1 MSSPLKGIKILDL
14 THMLAGPYGTMVL
27 ADLGAEIIKIEPPL
41 KGEITRNLLK
51 NDPDY
56 SVDGVGAYHLT
67 LGRNKKSLTLD
78 LKSDPGKH
86 IFYQLVKKADVVIDN
101 FSSGVTKRLKIDH
114 ETLKA
119 HNEKIISCSI
129 SGFGEDAESNRPAY
143 DNVIQGVSGLMSL
156 TGLNSE
162 NPVKSGVPI
171 SDLSTGLFAII
182 GILTALRKKEATGIG
197 EKIDIS
203 MLDCQASLLNYMATM
218 HLISGKD
225 PEPIGNEH
233 PVHTPFNSYKT
244 ADGFIILSVVHEDFW
259 PNLVKALDLKD
270 LDKEEYK
277 SATGRS
283 KDRVEIDSV
292 LQKIFITNSSDHWLK
307 ILNDHRVP
315 CGPVNKLSEV
325 FNDPDLIKR
334 DMIAEVIQPSGKAV
348 KMPGN
353 PLKIGDAK
361 TEYKSSP
368 ELGEHSAEILNN
380 WLGMTD
386 DQIAELKEENI
397 I

>member
-78 LKSDPGKH
+78 LKSEPGKN
-86 IFYQLVKKADVVIDN
+86 IFYQLVKKVDVVIDN

-114 ETLKA
+114 ETLKK

-156 TGLNSE
+156 TGLDQDH
-162 NPVKSGVPI
+162 PVKSGVPI

-182 GILTALRKKEATGIG
+182 GILTALRKKDATGIG

-203 MLDCQASLLNYMATM
+203 MLDCQASLLNYIATM

-225 PEPIGNEH
+225 PQPIGNEH
-233 PVHTPFNSYKT
+233 PVHAPFNSYKT

-259 PNLVKALDLKD
+259 PNLVKALNLKELKD
-270 LDKEEYK
+270 EKYQSVD
-277 SATGRS
+277 GRS
-283 KDRVEIDSV
+283 KERNKIDSI
-292 LQKIFITNSSDHWLK
+292 LQEIFITNSTEHWLK

-325 FNDPDLIKR
+325 FKDPDLIKR
-334 DMIAEVIQPSGKAV
+334 NMVAEVKQPSGEVV

-353 PLKIGDAK
+353 PVKIGDNK
-361 TEYKSSP
+361 TEYNSSP
-368 ELGEHSAEILNN
+368 ELGEHSVEIRNT
-380 WLGMTD
+380 WLGMTEE
-386 DQIAELKEENI
+386 QIAELKEENI

>member
-78 LKSDPGKH
+78 LKSEPGKN
-86 IFYQLVKKADVVIDN
+86 IFYQLVKKVDVVIDN

-114 ETLKA
+114 ETIKK

-156 TGLNSE
+156 TGLDQDH
-162 NPVKSGVPI
+162 PVKSGVPI

-182 GILTALRKKEATGIG
+182 GILTALRKKDATGIG

-203 MLDCQASLLNYMATM
+203 MLDCQASLLNYIATM

-225 PEPIGNEH
+225 PQPIGNEH
-233 PVHTPFNSYKT
+233 PVHAPFNSYKT

-259 PNLVKALDLKD
+259 PNLVKALDLKELKD
-270 LDKEEYK
+270 EKYQSVD
-277 SATGRS
+277 GRS
-283 KDRVEIDSV
+283 KERTKIDSI
-292 LQKIFITNSSDHWLK
+292 LQEIFITNSTEHWLK

-325 FNDPDLIKR
+325 FKDPDLIKR
-334 DMIAEVIQPSGKAV
+334 NMVAEVKQPSGEIV

-353 PLKIGDAK
+353 PVKIGDNK

-368 ELGEHSAEILNN
+368 ELGEHSAEILNTR
-380 WLGMTD
+380 LGMTEE
-386 DQIAELKEENI
+386 QIAELKEENI

>member
-1 MSSPLKGIKILDL
+1 MLSPLKGIKILDL

-78 LKSDPGKH
+78 LKSDPGKN
-86 IFYQLVKKADVVIDN
+86 IFYQLVKKVDVVIDN

-114 ETLKA
+114 ETLKK

-156 TGLNSE
+156 TGLDQDH
-162 NPVKSGVPI
+162 PVKSGVPI

-182 GILTALRKKEATGIG
+182 GILTALRKKDATGMG

-203 MLDCQASLLNYMATM
+203 MLDCQASLLNYIATM

-225 PEPIGNEH
+225 PQPIGNEH
-233 PVHTPFNSYKT
+233 PVHAPFNSYKT

-259 PNLVKALDLKD
+259 PNLLKALDLKELKD
-270 LDKEEYK
+270 EKYQSVD
-277 SATGRS
+277 GRS
-283 KDRVEIDSV
+283 KERTKIDSI
-292 LQKIFITNSSDHWLK
+292 LQEIFITNSTEHWLK

-325 FNDPDLIKR
+325 FKDPDLIKR
-334 DMIAEVIQPSGKAV
+334 NMVAEVKQPSGEIV

-353 PLKIGDAK
+353 PVKIGDNK

-368 ELGEHSAEILNN
+368 ELGELSAEILNT
-380 WLGMTD
+380 WLGMTEE
-386 DQIAELKEENI
+386 QIAELKEENI

>member
-78 LKSDPGKH
+78 LKSEPGKN
-86 IFYQLVKKADVVIDN
+86 IFYQLVKKVDVVIDN

-114 ETLKA
+114 ETLKK

-156 TGLNSE
+156 TGLDQDH
-162 NPVKSGVPI
+162 PVKSGVPI

-182 GILTALRKKEATGIG
+182 GILTALRKKDETGIG

-203 MLDCQASLLNYMATM
+203 MLDCHASLLNYIATM

-225 PEPIGNEH
+225 PQPIGNEH
-233 PVHTPFNSYKT
+233 PVHAPFNSYKT

-259 PNLVKALDLKD
+259 PNLIKALDLKELKD
-270 LDKEEYK
+270 EKYQSVD
-277 SATGRS
+277 GRS
-283 KDRVEIDSV
+283 KERTKIDSI
-292 LQKIFITNSSDHWLK
+292 LQEIFITNSTEHWLK

-325 FNDPDLIKR
+325 FKDPDLIKR
-334 DMIAEVIQPSGKAV
+334 NMVAEVKQPSGEIV

-353 PLKIGDAK
+353 PVKIGDNK

-368 ELGEHSAEILNN
+368 ELGEHSAEILNT
-380 WLGMTD
+380 WLGMTEE
-386 DQIAELKEENI
+386 QIAELKEENI

>member
-78 LKSDPGKH
+78 LKSEPGKN
-86 IFYQLVKKADVVIDN
+86 IFYQLVKKVDVVIDN

-114 ETLKA
+114 ETLKK

-156 TGLNSE
+156 TGLDQDH
-162 NPVKSGVPI
+162 PVKSGVPI

-182 GILTALRKKEATGIG
+182 GILTALRKKDATGIG

-203 MLDCQASLLNYMATM
+203 MLDCQASLLNYIATM

-225 PEPIGNEH
+225 PQPIGNEH
-233 PVHTPFNSYKT
+233 PVHAPFNSYKT

-259 PNLVKALDLKD
+259 PNLVKALDLKELKD
-270 LDKEEYK
+270 EKYQSVD
-277 SATGRS
+277 GRS
-283 KDRVEIDSV
+283 KERNKIDSI
-292 LQKIFITNSSDHWLK
+292 LQEIFITNSTEHWLK

-325 FNDPDLIKR
+325 FKDPDLIKR
-334 DMIAEVIQPSGKAV
+334 NMVAEVKQPSGEIV

-353 PLKIGDAK
+353 PVKIGDNK
-361 TEYKSSP
+361 TEYNSSP
-368 ELGEHSAEILNN
+368 ELGEHSVEILNT
-380 WLGMTD
+380 WLGMTEE
-386 DQIAELKEENI
+386 QIAELKEENI

>member
-14 THMLAGPYGTMVL
+14 THMLAGPYGTMLL
-27 ADLGAEIIKIEPPL
+27 ADLGAEIIKIEPPI
-41 KGEITRNLLK
+41 KGEITRSLLN
-51 NDPDY
+51 NDPNY
-56 SVDGVGAYHLT
+56 SVDGVGPYHLT

-78 LKSDPGKH
+78 LKSEPGKN

-101 FSSGVTKRLKIDH
+101 FSSGVMKRLKIDH
-114 ETLKA
+114 ETLKG

-143 DNVIQGVSGLMSL
+143 DNIIQGISGLMSL
-156 TGLNSE
+156 TGSNHKE
-162 NPVKSGVPI
+162 PIKSGVPI
-171 SDLSTGLFAII
+171 SDLSTGMFAII
-182 GILTALRKKEATGIG
+182 GILTALRNKEATGKG

-203 MLDCQASLLNYMATM
+203 MLDCQASLLNYIATM

-259 PNLVKALDLKD
+259 PNLVQALDLKD
-270 LDKEEYK
+270 LDIEEYET
-277 SATGRS
+277 ATGRS
-283 KDRVEIDSV
+283 KDRVKIDSI
-292 LQKIFITNSSDHWLK
+292 LEEIFITNTTEHWLK
-307 ILNDHRVP
+307 ILNEHRVP

-334 DMIAEVIQPSGKAV
+334 EMIAQVKQPSGAIV

-353 PLKIGDAK
+353 PIKIGDAK
-361 TEYKSSP
+361 TEYKNSP
-368 ELGEHSAEILNN
+368 ELGEHSLEILNN
-380 WLGMTD
+380 WLGMTEE
-386 DQIAELKEENI
+386 QIAELKEDNI

>member
-1 MSSPLKGIKILDL
+1 MCIRDS
-14 THMLAGPYGTMVL
+14 
-27 ADLGAEIIKIEPPL
+27 LGAEIIKIEPPL

-78 LKSDPGKH
+78 LKSEPGKN
-86 IFYQLVKKADVVIDN
+86 IFYQLVKKVDVVIDN

-114 ETLKA
+114 ETIKKY
-119 HNEKIISCSI
+119 NEKIISCSI

-156 TGLNSE
+156 TGLDQDH
-162 NPVKSGVPI
+162 PVKSGVPI

-182 GILTALRKKEATGIG
+182 GILTALRKKDATGIG

-203 MLDCQASLLNYMATM
+203 MLDCQASLLNYIATM

-225 PEPIGNEH
+225 PQPIGNEH
-233 PVHTPFNSYKT
+233 PVHAPFNSYKT
-244 ADGFIILSVVHEDFW
+244 DDGFIILSVVHEDFW
-259 PNLVKALDLKD
+259 PTLVKALDLKELKD
-270 LDKEEYK
+270 EKYQSVD
-277 SATGRS
+277 GRS
-283 KDRVEIDSV
+283 KERTKIDSI
-292 LQKIFITNSSDHWLK
+292 LQEIFITNSTEHWLK

-325 FNDPDLIKR
+325 FKDPDLIKR
-334 DMIAEVIQPSGKAV
+334 DMVAEVKQPSGEIV

-353 PLKIGDAK
+353 PVKIGDNK

-368 ELGEHSAEILNN
+368 ELGEHSVEILNT
-380 WLGMTD
+380 WLGMT
-386 DQIAELKEENI
+386 EEPVSYTHLTLPTSDLV
-397 I
+397 

>member
-78 LKSDPGKH
+78 LKSEPGKN
-86 IFYQLVKKADVVIDN
+86 IFYQLVKKVDVVIDN

-114 ETLKA
+114 ETLKK
-119 HNEKIISCSI
+119 HNEQIISCSI

-156 TGLNSE
+156 TGLDQDH
-162 NPVKSGVPI
+162 PVKSGVPI

-182 GILTALRKKEATGIG
+182 GILTALRKKDATGIG

-203 MLDCQASLLNYMATM
+203 MLDCQASLLNYIATM

-225 PEPIGNEH
+225 PQPIGNEH
-233 PVHTPFNSYKT
+233 PVHAPFNSYKT

-259 PNLVKALDLKD
+259 PNLVKALDLKELKD
-270 LDKEEYK
+270 EKYQSVD
-277 SATGRS
+277 GRS
-283 KDRVEIDSV
+283 KERNKIDSI
-292 LQKIFITNSSDHWLK
+292 LQEIFITNSTEHWLK

-325 FNDPDLIKR
+325 FKDPDLIKR
-334 DMIAEVIQPSGKAV
+334 NMVAEVKQPSGEVV
-348 KMPGN
+348 KLPGN
-353 PLKIGDAK
+353 PVKIGDNK

-368 ELGEHSAEILNN
+368 ELGEHSAEILNT
-380 WLGMTD
+380 WLGMTEE
-386 DQIAELKEENI
+386 QIAELKEENI

>member
-78 LKSDPGKH
+78 LKSEPGKN
-86 IFYQLVKKADVVIDN
+86 IFYQLVKKVDVVIDN

-114 ETLKA
+114 ETLKK
-119 HNEKIISCSI
+119 HNEQIISCSI

-156 TGLNSE
+156 TGLDQDH
-162 NPVKSGVPI
+162 PVKSGVPI

-182 GILTALRKKEATGIG
+182 GILTALRKKDATGIG

-203 MLDCQASLLNYMATM
+203 MLDCQASLLNYIATM

-225 PEPIGNEH
+225 PQPIGNEH
-233 PVHTPFNSYKT
+233 PVHAPFNSYKT

-259 PNLVKALDLKD
+259 PNLVKALDLKELKD
-270 LDKEEYK
+270 EKYQSVD
-277 SATGRS
+277 GRS
-283 KDRVEIDSV
+283 KERTKIDSI
-292 LQKIFITNSSDHWLK
+292 LQEIFITNSTEHWLK

-325 FNDPDLIKR
+325 FKDPDLIKR
-334 DMIAEVIQPSGKAV
+334 DMVAEVKQPSGEIV

-353 PLKIGDAK
+353 PVKIGDNK
-361 TEYKSSP
+361 TEYNSSP
-368 ELGEHSAEILNN
+368 ELGEHSVEILNT
-380 WLGMTD
+380 WLGMTEE
-386 DQIAELKEENI
+386 QIAELKEENI

>member
-67 LGRNKKSLTLD
+67 LARNKKSLTLD
-78 LKSDPGKH
+78 LKSEPGKN
-86 IFYQLVKKADVVIDN
+86 IFYQLVKKVDVVIDN

-114 ETLKA
+114 ETLKK

-156 TGLNSE
+156 TGLDQDH
-162 NPVKSGVPI
+162 PVKSGVPI

-182 GILTALRKKEATGIG
+182 GILTALRKKDATGIG

-203 MLDCQASLLNYMATM
+203 MLDCQASLLNYIATM

-225 PEPIGNEH
+225 PQPIGNEH
-233 PVHTPFNSYKT
+233 PVHAPFNSYKT

-259 PNLVKALDLKD
+259 PNLLKALDLKELKD
-270 LDKEEYK
+270 EKYQSVD
-277 SATGRS
+277 GRS
-283 KDRVEIDSV
+283 KERTKIDSI
-292 LQKIFITNSSDHWLK
+292 LQEVFITNSTEHWLK

-325 FNDPDLIKR
+325 FKDPDLIKR
-334 DMIAEVIQPSGKAV
+334 NMVAEVKQPSGEIV

-353 PLKIGDAK
+353 PVKIGDNK

-368 ELGEHSAEILNN
+368 ELGEHSAEILNT
-380 WLGMTD
+380 WLGMTEE
-386 DQIAELKEENI
+386 QIAELKEENI

>member
-78 LKSDPGKH
+78 LKSEPGKN
-86 IFYQLVKKADVVIDN
+86 IFYQLVKKVDVVIDN

-114 ETLKA
+114 ETLKK

-156 TGLNSE
+156 TGLDQDH
-162 NPVKSGVPI
+162 PVKSGVPI

-182 GILTALRKKEATGIG
+182 GILTALRKKDATGIG

-203 MLDCQASLLNYMATM
+203 MLDCQASLLNYIATM

-225 PEPIGNEH
+225 PQPIGNEH
-233 PVHTPFNSYKT
+233 PVHAPFNSYKT

-259 PNLVKALDLKD
+259 PNLVKALDLKELKD
-270 LDKEEYK
+270 EKYQSVD
-277 SATGRS
+277 GRS
-283 KDRVEIDSV
+283 KERTKIDSI
-292 LQKIFITNSSDHWLK
+292 LQEIFITNSTEHWLK

-325 FNDPDLIKR
+325 FKDPDLIKR
-334 DMIAEVIQPSGKAV
+334 NMVAEVKQPSGEVV

-353 PLKIGDAK
+353 PVKIGDNK

-368 ELGEHSAEILNN
+368 ELGKHSTEILNT
-380 WLGMTD
+380 WLGMTEE
-386 DQIAELKEENI
+386 QIAELKEENI

>member
-1 MSSPLKGIKILDL
+1 MSSLLKGIKILDL

-78 LKSDPGKH
+78 LKSEPGKN
-86 IFYQLVKKADVVIDN
+86 IFYQLVKKVDVVMDN

-114 ETLKA
+114 ESLKT

-129 SGFGEDAESNRPAY
+129 SGFGEDTDSDRPAY
-143 DNVIQGVSGLMSL
+143 DNIIQGISGLMSI
-156 TGLNSE
+156 TGLNDE
-162 NPVKSGVPI
+162 HLVKSGVPI

-182 GILTALRKKEATGIG
+182 GILTALRNRDKTGKG

-203 MLDCQASLLNYMATM
+203 MLDCQASLLNYIATM
-218 HLISGKD
+218 HLISGID
-225 PEPIGNEH
+225 PKPIGNEH

-244 ADGFIILSVVHEDFW
+244 SDGAIILSVVHEDFW
-259 PNLVKALDLKD
+259 PNLVKALDLKE
-270 LDKEEYK
+270 LDTEEYQ
-277 SATGRS
+277 SATGRTKNRS
-283 KDRVEIDSV
+283 KIDTV
-292 LQKIFITNSSDHWLK
+292 LEKIFINNSTDYWMK
-307 ILNDHRVP
+307 ILNQHRVP
-315 CGPVNKLSEV
+315 CGPVNKFSE
-325 FNDPDLIKR
+325 FFCDPDLLR
-334 DMIAEVIQPSGKAV
+334 RNMVAEVVQPSGKIV

-353 PLKIGDAK
+353 PIKIGDNK

-368 ELGEHSAEILNN
+368 ELGEHSTEILNT
-380 WLGMTD
+380 WLGMTEE
-386 DQIAELKEENI
+386 QIAELKEENI

>member
-67 LGRNKKSLTLD
+67 LGRNKKSLTLY
-78 LKSDPGKH
+78 LKSDPGKNM
-86 IFYQLVKKADVVIDN
+86 FYQLFKKVNVVIDN

-114 ETLKA
+114 ETLKK

-156 TGLNSE
+156 TGLDQDH
-162 NPVKSGVPI
+162 PVKSGVPI

-182 GILTALRKKEATGIG
+182 GILTALRKKDATGIG

-203 MLDCQASLLNYMATM
+203 MLDCQASLLNYIATM

-225 PEPIGNEH
+225 PQPIGNEH
-233 PVHTPFNSYKT
+233 PVHDPFNSYKT

-259 PNLVKALDLKD
+259 PNLVKALDLKELKD
-270 LDKEEYK
+270 EKYQSVD
-277 SATGRS
+277 GRS
-283 KDRVEIDSV
+283 KERTKIDSI
-292 LQKIFITNSSDHWLK
+292 LQEIFITNSTEHWLK

-325 FNDPDLIKR
+325 FKDPDLIKR
-334 DMIAEVIQPSGKAV
+334 DMVAEVKQPSGEIV

-353 PLKIGDAK
+353 PVKIGDNK

-368 ELGEHSAEILNN
+368 ELGEHSTEILNT
-380 WLGMTD
+380 WLGMTEE
-386 DQIAELKEENI
+386 QIAELKEENI

>member
-78 LKSDPGKH
+78 LKSEPGKN
-86 IFYQLVKKADVVIDN
+86 IFYQLVKKVDVVIDN

-114 ETLKA
+114 ETLKK

-156 TGLNSE
+156 TGLDQDH
-162 NPVKSGVPI
+162 PVKSGVPI

-182 GILTALRKKEATGIG
+182 GILTALRKKDATGIG

-203 MLDCQASLLNYMATM
+203 MLDCQASLLNYIATM

-225 PEPIGNEH
+225 PQPIGNEH
-233 PVHTPFNSYKT
+233 PVHAPFNSYKT

-259 PNLVKALDLKD
+259 PNLVKALELKELKD
-270 LDKEEYK
+270 EKYQSVD
-277 SATGRS
+277 GRS
-283 KDRVEIDSV
+283 KERTKIDSI
-292 LQKIFITNSSDHWLK
+292 LQEIFITNSTEHWLK

-325 FNDPDLIKR
+325 FKDPDLIKR
-334 DMIAEVIQPSGKAV
+334 NMVAEVKQPSGEIV

-353 PLKIGDAK
+353 PVKIGDNK

-368 ELGEHSAEILNN
+368 ELGEHSVEILNT
-380 WLGMTD
+380 WLGMTEE
-386 DQIAELKEENI
+386 QIAELKEENI

>member
-1 MSSPLKGIKILDL
+1 MEDQKKGIKILDL

-78 LKSDPGKH
+78 LKSDPGKN
-86 IFYQLVKKADVVIDN
+86 IFYQLVKKVDVVIDN

-114 ETLKA
+114 ETLKK

-156 TGLNSE
+156 TGLDQDH
-162 NPVKSGVPI
+162 PVKSGVPI

-182 GILTALRKKEATGIG
+182 GILTALRKKDATGIG

-203 MLDCQASLLNYMATM
+203 MLDCQASLLNYIATM

-225 PEPIGNEH
+225 PQPIGNEH
-233 PVHTPFNSYKT
+233 PVHAPFNSYKT

-259 PNLVKALDLKD
+259 PNLVKALDLKELKD
-270 LDKEEYK
+270 EKYQSVD
-277 SATGRS
+277 GRS
-283 KDRVEIDSV
+283 KERTKIDSI
-292 LQKIFITNSSDHWLK
+292 LQEIFITNSTEHWLK

-325 FNDPDLIKR
+325 FKDPDLIKR
-334 DMIAEVIQPSGKAV
+334 DMVAEVKQPSGEIV

-353 PLKIGDAK
+353 PVKIGDNK
-361 TEYKSSP
+361 TEYNSSP
-368 ELGEHSAEILNN
+368 ELGEHSVEILNT
-380 WLGMTD
+380 WLGMTEE
-386 DQIAELKEENI
+386 QIAELKEENI

>member
-78 LKSDPGKH
+78 LKSDPGKN
-86 IFYQLVKKADVVIDN
+86 IFYQLVKKVDVVIDN

-114 ETLKA
+114 ETLKK

-156 TGLNSE
+156 TGLDQDH
-162 NPVKSGVPI
+162 PVKSGVPI

-182 GILTALRKKEATGIG
+182 GILTALRKKDETGIG

-203 MLDCQASLLNYMATM
+203 MLDCQASLLNYIATM

-225 PEPIGNEH
+225 PQPIGNEH
-233 PVHTPFNSYKT
+233 PVHAPFNSYKT

-259 PNLVKALDLKD
+259 PNLVKALDLKELKD
-270 LDKEEYK
+270 EKYQSVD
-277 SATGRS
+277 GRS
-283 KDRVEIDSV
+283 KERTKIDSI
-292 LQKIFITNSSDHWLK
+292 LQEIFITNLTEHWLK
-307 ILNDHRVP
+307 ILNDHRGP

-325 FNDPDLIKR
+325 FKDPDLIKR
-334 DMIAEVIQPSGKAV
+334 NMVAEVKQPSGEIV

-353 PLKIGDAK
+353 PVKIGDNK

-368 ELGEHSAEILNN
+368 ELGEHSAEILNT
-380 WLGMTD
+380 WLGMTEE
-386 DQIAELKEENI
+386 QIAELKEENI

>member
-78 LKSDPGKH
+78 LKSEPGKN
-86 IFYQLVKKADVVIDN
+86 IFYQLVKKVDVVIDN

-114 ETLKA
+114 ETLKK

-156 TGLNSE
+156 TGLDQDH
-162 NPVKSGVPI
+162 PVKSGVPI

-182 GILTALRKKEATGIG
+182 GILTALRKKDATGIG

-203 MLDCQASLLNYMATM
+203 MLDCQASLLNYIATM

-225 PEPIGNEH
+225 PQPIGNEH
-233 PVHTPFNSYKT
+233 PVHAPFNSYKT

-259 PNLVKALDLKD
+259 PNLVKALDLKELKD
-270 LDKEEYK
+270 EKYQSVD
-277 SATGRS
+277 GRS
-283 KDRVEIDSV
+283 KERTKIDSI
-292 LQKIFITNSSDHWLK
+292 LQEIFITNSTEHWLK

-315 CGPVNKLSEV
+315 CGPLNKLSEV
-325 FNDPDLIKR
+325 FKDHDLTKR
-334 DMIAEVIQPSGKAV
+334 NMVAEVKQPSGEIV

-353 PLKIGDAK
+353 PVKIGDNK

-368 ELGEHSAEILNN
+368 ELGEHSAEILNT
-380 WLGMTD
+380 WLGMTEE
-386 DQIAELKEENI
+386 QIAELKEENI

>member
-78 LKSDPGKH
+78 LKSEPGKN
-86 IFYQLVKKADVVIDN
+86 IFYQLVKKVDVVIDN

-114 ETLKA
+114 ETLKK

-156 TGLNSE
+156 TGLDHDH
-162 NPVKSGVPI
+162 PVKSGVPI

-182 GILTALRKKEATGIG
+182 GILTALRKKDATGIG

-203 MLDCQASLLNYMATM
+203 MLDCQASLLNYIATM

-225 PEPIGNEH
+225 PQPIGNEH
-233 PVHTPFNSYKT
+233 PVHAPFNSYKT
-244 ADGFIILSVVHEDFW
+244 ANGFIILSVVHEDFW
-259 PNLVKALDLKD
+259 PNLVKALDLKELKD
-270 LDKEEYK
+270 EKYQSVD
-277 SATGRS
+277 GRS
-283 KDRVEIDSV
+283 KERTKIDSI
-292 LQKIFITNSSDHWLK
+292 LQEIFITNSTEHWLK
-307 ILNDHRVP
+307 ILNNHRVP

-325 FNDPDLIKR
+325 FKDPDLIKR
-334 DMIAEVIQPSGKAV
+334 NMVAEVKQSSGEIV

-353 PLKIGDAK
+353 PVKIGDNK

-368 ELGEHSAEILNN
+368 ELGEHSAEILNT
-380 WLGMTD
+380 WLGMTEE
-386 DQIAELKEENI
+386 QIAELKEENI

>member
-78 LKSDPGKH
+78 LKSEPGKN
-86 IFYQLVKKADVVIDN
+86 IFYQLVKKVDVVIDN

-114 ETLKA
+114 ETLKK
-119 HNEKIISCSI
+119 HNEQIISCSI

-156 TGLNSE
+156 TGLDQDH
-162 NPVKSGVPI
+162 PVKSGVPI

-182 GILTALRKKEATGIG
+182 GILTALRKKDATGIG

-203 MLDCQASLLNYMATM
+203 MLDCQASLLNYIATM

-225 PEPIGNEH
+225 PQPIGNEH
-233 PVHTPFNSYKT
+233 PVHAPFNSYKT

-259 PNLVKALDLKD
+259 PNLVKALDLKELKD
-270 LDKEEYK
+270 EKYQSVD
-277 SATGRS
+277 GRS
-283 KDRVEIDSV
+283 KERNKIDSI
-292 LQKIFITNSSDHWLK
+292 LQEIFITNSTEHWLK

-325 FNDPDLIKR
+325 FKDPDLIKR
-334 DMIAEVIQPSGKAV
+334 DMVAEVKQPSGEIV

-353 PLKIGDAK
+353 PVKIGDNK
-361 TEYKSSP
+361 TEYNSSP
-368 ELGEHSAEILNN
+368 ELGEHSVEILNT
-380 WLGMTD
+380 WLGMTEE
-386 DQIAELKEENI
+386 QIAELKEENI